1 VNTDDERAI
10 VDGATPGPWTV
21 EPELRGYEMGIVA
34 PFRYGWL
41 APYAVVS
48 KGIEGDGGIDSDADA
63 VLIAR
68 ARTVLPL
75 ALDVVAAAEAWSEAD
90 ELVEWGSDDEP
101 AMVQSMTCRNRLY
114 GALDAWRAA
123 Q

>member
-1 VNTDDERAI
+1 MNTNDERAI
-10 VDGATPGPWTV
+10 VDAATPGPWDAC
-21 EPELRGYEMGIVA
+21 RGHEGWDIEA
-34 PFRYGWL
+34 PGN
-41 APYAVVS
+41 
-48 KGIEGDGGIDSDADA
+48 GDVTMESGMRGRDA

-90 ELVEWGSDDEP
+90 EKWGSGMTDVPP
-101 AMVQSMTCRNRLY
+101 AFRLD
-114 GALDAWRAA
+114 GLRAALDAWKAA